1 MTDDRDTQLDAMVEQ
16 LVDAGLLE
24 TFTDDDGDEAMRLTP
39 EGEKVARQ
47 MAMSDEGGQ
56 DALMNALLGE

>member
-24 TFTDDDGDEAMRLTP
+24 TFTDDDDDEAMRLTP
-39 EGEKVARQ
+39 EGA
-47 MAMSDEGGQ
+47 
-56 DALMNALLGE
+56 